1 MKKFNIVTG
10 FSILM
15 ILFGFNTLSAQDDYT
30 YSSTDDETHGGF
42 GIKGGLAISTI
53 GFNFEDAETHK
64 NRFRL
69 GGTGGFGYETKSS
82 GVFGFEIEALYD
94 LRGTKEVYDLA
105 GGNKVVQKNYLH
117 YIQVPA
123 SFKFYIGNN
132 FNINVGPYGAVLV
145 GGKTKYT
152 LFDINDEILESD
164 SYKIT
169 GEEAQDGAGND
180 YLNKFDFG
188 LQAGLEFVSDGGVG
202 VGSKFSKGLADI
214 TNDDHLLGGKYAST
228 TEISVYMFF
237 RL

>member
-1 MKKFNIVTG
+1 MKKFNIITVLAI
-10 FSILM
+10 FLA
-15 ILFGFNTLSAQDDYT
+15 LFGVNPLMAQD
-30 YSSTDDETHGGF
+30 YSSSSDTEHGGF

-53 GFNFEDAETHK
+53 GFDFETAETHK

-94 LRGTKEVYDLA
+94 LRGTKEVYNLA

-117 YIQVPA
+117 YIQIPA
-123 SFKFYIGNN
+123 SFKFYIGDN
-132 FNINVGPYGAVLV
+132 FNVNVGPYGAALV

-152 LFDINDEILESD
+152 LFDSNGDEVNSN

-169 GEEAQDGAGND
+169 GEEAQDADGDD
-180 YLNKFDFG
+180 YINRFDFG
-188 LQAGLEFVSDGGVG
+188 LQAGLEFVSNGGVG
-202 VGSKFSKGLADI
+202 VGTKFSKGLADI